1 MKFREWDPSWG
12 WDDKIYKLRSEEDD
26 SKLFFKSETV
36 LVSNNNKVFKPR
48 KGRLCAGSFS
58 SDLYFGSLSYD
69 LQAGGIDQSVL
80 VYDKGWNQL
89 SEFRPSDFIT
99 EPNKYFSREKDV
111 NGNMIIPFRDP
122 ALMPNGNLAICT
134 GGWRWNTAGN
144 ICEATYTKNKLEIIN
159 ETIIDDSINFSE
171 LERCTFWEDFMFF
184 SVRGALVQNINNEPN
199 RIQVAKRK
207 RNGLYT
213 YFGEIINSDYCYGP
227 SVNNNL
233 LLLFWYQK
241 YYIINNP
248 IKQNLFLKND
258 QWFLSEDSHKEIE
271 LIEMNK
277 LKKQEAGVEITT
289 VPSTSK
295 GIQENIVLNTKNI
308 QPPP

>member
-1 MKFREWDPSWG
+1 MTSVLKILESLDREDG
-12 WDDKIYKLRSEEDD
+12 LEV
-26 SKLFFKSETV
+26 SKLEKSLKLTKK
-36 LVSNNNKVFKPR
+36 LDRDNLNIAIKALTK
-48 KGRLCAGSFS
+48 L
-58 SDLYFGSLSYD
+58 
-69 LQAGGIDQSVL
+69 GI
-80 VYDKGWNQL
+80 
-89 SEFRPSDFIT
+89 
-99 EPNKYFSREKDV
+99 
-111 NGNMIIPFRDP
+111 
-122 ALMPNGNLAICT
+122 
-134 GGWRWNTAGN
+134 
-144 ICEATYTKNKLEIIN
+144 
-159 ETIIDDSINFSE
+159 
-171 LERCTFWEDFMFF
+171 
-184 SVRGALVQNINNEPN
+184 VQNINNEPN

-308 QPPP
+308 QPPL